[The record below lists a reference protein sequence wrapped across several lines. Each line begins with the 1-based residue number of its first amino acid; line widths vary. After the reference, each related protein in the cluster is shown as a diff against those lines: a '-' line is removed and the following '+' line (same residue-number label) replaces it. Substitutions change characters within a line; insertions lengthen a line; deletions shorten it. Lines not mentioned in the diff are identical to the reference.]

1 MASRSLDW
9 KTATLM
15 RCLGYLANPEVG
27 TRIEVE
33 LKFEA
38 RKKFEA
44 DYFKLTGKRINLPG
58 DQRPY
63 YVWSQGSNKYG
74 REFRVHY
81 SPTDNSPPE
90 LKEITTSGRSNLA
103 KSRINRVNLVLKMF
117 KYGFDFGE
125 PNITSILEKTKQY
138 REDFR
143 TGYELIPSSTPIELY
158 ERVPK
163 KTISI
168 PPTYGT
174 TTHVRTP
181 REHSYTYILHYNDST
196 IWKIGY
202 TDDLEQRIGDINKHL
217 PWEYTDVKWNL
228 EYFQEWEN
236 SNNAFKMEQL
246 MLEKLANHRGEGE
259 RVCCTREMLE
269 TTWEGILKEFD
280 SE

>member
-1 MASRSLDW
+1 MATKSLGW
-9 KTATLM
+9 NTATLM
-15 RCLGYLANPEVG
+15 RCLGYLANPEAG
-27 TRIEVE
+27 TSIEVE

-38 RKKFEA
+38 RAQFES
-44 DYFKLTGKRINLPG
+44 DYFNLTGKKISLPG
-58 DQRPY
+58 NKRPY
-63 YVWSQGSNKYG
+63 YVWPQGSNKYG
-74 REFRVHY
+74 RQFRIY
-81 SPTDNSPPE
+81 YFPTDNSPSE
-90 LKEITTSGRSNLA
+90 LREITTGGRSELA
-103 KSRINRVNLVLKMF
+103 KSRINRVSLVLEML

-125 PNITSILEKTKQY
+125 PNVASIVEKTRQY
-138 REDFR
+138 HKDFR

-163 KTISI
+163 KTVGI

-181 REHSYTYILHYNDST
+181 RDHSYTYILHYDDST

-217 PWEYTDVKWNL
+217 PWEYTNVKWNL
-228 EYFQEWEN
+228 EYFQKWEN
-236 SNNAFKMEQL
+236 SNDAFKMEQL

-259 RVCCTREMLE
+259 RVCCTRDMLE
-269 TTWEGILKEFD
+269 KTWENILKELE